1 MAHLSLFLLCQRHV
15 IAVKYSI
22 QLRDVVVR
30 VHLSSGVVVKKMQL
44 LLSPARK
51 LLFQRES
58 YGRFV
63 VEEQRFLAS
72 ALTVRRVFCG
82 GSPWNTDE
90 RGRCACGTSRYA
102 RSVGSGVAY
111 AVGDVNPVLLTY
123 Y

>member
-30 VHLSSGVVVKKMQL
+30 VHLSSGVVVKKMQAL

-72 ALTVRRVFCG
+72 ALTFAASSLEEAPGTIATVEGAVRNVEKRAG
-82 GSPWNTDE
+82 GPVAVWHL
-90 RGRCACGTSRYA
+90 RLVTSIP
-102 RSVGSGVAY
+102 SC
-111 AVGDVNPVLLTY
+111 
-123 Y
+123 

>member
-72 ALTVRRVFCG
+72 ALTV
-82 GSPWNTDE
+82 SPRLLWRKALEQTE
-90 RGRCACGTSRYA
+90 RGR
-102 RSVGSGVAY
+102 
-111 AVGDVNPVLLTY
+111 
-123 Y
+123 